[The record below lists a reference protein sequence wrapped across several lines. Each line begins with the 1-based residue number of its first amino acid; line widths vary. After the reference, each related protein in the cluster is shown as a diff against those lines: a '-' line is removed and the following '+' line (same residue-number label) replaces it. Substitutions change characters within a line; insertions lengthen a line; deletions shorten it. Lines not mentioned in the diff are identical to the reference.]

1 MAIVTKIKHL
11 WNCAID
17 VLLPRTCSVCH
28 RALDADERYLC
39 RRCLAALPRTHF
51 EDIDFNPFEQAM
63 MAGPRIEHAAS
74 YFYYDRGG
82 AYASILHDIKYRGMP
97 ALGRWM
103 GERAAREM
111 RASGFFDGIEV
122 IVPVPMHR
130 HKEIDR
136 GYNQS
141 RVIAQGLAHELKI
154 DVVDALVATRAHSTQ
169 TRKSAQERLDNMRGL
184 FALDPER
191 ESLVAGR
198 HALIVD
204 DVVTT
209 GATLLS
215 CAQALAT
222 VPGITLSAFTL
233 ASARLQS

>member
-1 MAIVTKIKHL
+1 MKMRIKQL
-11 WNCAID
+11 WDSAVD

-28 RALDADERYLC
+28 RALDSDERYLC

-51 EDIDFNPFEQAM
+51 EEIEFNPFEQAM
-63 MAGPRIEHAAS
+63 MAGPRIERAAS

-97 ALGRWM
+97 ALGRWIAA
-103 GERAAREM
+103 RAAREM
-111 RASGFFDGIEV
+111 RGSGFFDGIEV
-122 IVPVPMHR
+122 LVPVPMHR

-141 RVIAQGLAHELKI
+141 RVIAEGLADELHI
-154 DVVDALVATRAHSTQ
+154 DVVDALVATRGHSTQ
-169 TRKSAQERLDNMRGL
+169 TRKSVQERLDNMRDL
-184 FALDPER
+184 FALNPDR
-191 ESLVAGR
+191 EKLIAGR
-198 HALIVD
+198 HVLLID

-209 GATLLS
+209 GATLLA
-215 CAQALAT
+215 CATVLTT
-222 VPGITLSAFTL
+222 VPGVTLSAFTL

>member
-1 MAIVTKIKHL
+1 MRKRIKYL
-11 WNCAID
+11 WESAVD
-17 VLLPRTCSVCH
+17 LLLPRTCPVC
-28 RALDADERYLC
+28 RQSLDTDERYLC
-39 RRCLAALPRTHF
+39 RRCLASLPRTHF
-51 EDIDFNPFEQAM
+51 EDIPFNPFEQAM
-63 MAGPRIEHAAS
+63 MAGPRIERAVS

-103 GERAAREM
+103 AARAATDM
-111 RASGFFDGIEV
+111 APGGCFDGIEA

-141 RVIAQGLAHELKI
+141 RVIAEGLADVLRC
-154 DVVDALVATRAHSTQ
+154 DVVDALVATRGHATQ
-169 TRKSAQERLDNMRGL
+169 TRKSVQERLDNMRDL
-184 FALDPER
+184 FALDTARSP
-191 ESLVAGR
+191 LVAGR
-198 HALIVD
+198 HVLLVD

-209 GATLLS
+209 GATLLA
-215 CAQALAT
+215 CARVLST
-222 VPGITLSAFTL
+222 VPGVTISAFTL